1 MKFDYSGSM
10 ALFEQVAKQLEQ
22 DIFMGVYQE
31 GDQVPSTTEISKT
44 YQLNP
49 ATVLKGM
56 NLLVDQGI
64 LEKRRGLGTFVKLG
78 GKKIIQ
84 KKQVDRFQKHTLPA
98 VIREAQNLGMTE
110 SELLDWLRKGYRND
124 FND

>member
-1 MKFDYSGSM
+1 MKFDYNGSV

-22 DIFMGVYQE
+22 EIFVGLYRE

-64 LEKRRGLGTFVKLG
+64 LEKRRGLGTFVKPG
-78 GKKIIQ
+78 GKEIIQ

-98 VIREAQNLGMTE
+98 VIKEAQDLGMTE
-110 SELLDWLRKGYRND
+110 SELLDWIRKEYRND
-124 FND
+124 ISG

>member
-1 MKFDYSGSM
+1 MKFDYNGSV
-10 ALFEQVAKQLEQ
+10 ALFEQVAEQLEQ
-22 DIFMGVYQE
+22 EIFVGLYRE

-64 LEKRRGLGTFVKLG
+64 LEKRRGLGTLSNLVARRLFKRNRLTDS
-78 GKKIIQ
+78 KS
-84 KKQVDRFQKHTLPA
+84 
-98 VIREAQNLGMTE
+98 IRCRQ
-110 SELLDWLRKGYRND
+110 
-124 FND
+124 

>member
-22 DIFMGVYQE
+22 EIFMGVYQE

-78 GKKIIQ
+78 GKEII
-84 KKQVDRFQKHTLPA
+84 KK
-98 VIREAQNLGMTE
+98 
-110 SELLDWLRKGYRND
+110 
-124 FND
+124 

>member
-1 MKFDYSGSM
+1 MKFDYNGSV
-10 ALFEQVAKQLEQ
+10 ALFEQVAEQLEQ
-22 DIFMGVYQE
+22 EIFVGLYRE